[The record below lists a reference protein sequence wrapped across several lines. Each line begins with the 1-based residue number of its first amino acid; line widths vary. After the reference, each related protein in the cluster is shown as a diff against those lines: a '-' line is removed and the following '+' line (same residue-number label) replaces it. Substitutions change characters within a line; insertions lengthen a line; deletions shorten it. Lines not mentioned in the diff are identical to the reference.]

1 MKTRNSILAETK
13 HGTYYT
19 GPLAPAKRA
28 MLDEYGDSIT
38 VEHLDWTGYWLVTE
52 HRGSDHG
59 NPNQWGKGE
68 TEEEAWRYLIGCDF
82 GPLDET
88 YEDEGYEAHQRMMLG
103 LPDTAARRRLLV
115 LCLVLAVLVTGLV
128 IVAGS
133 FVKAE
138 GATSSTGHAAK
149 VETPCQSH
157 GWTSGFG
164 THGEHLTYPYPW
176 DGANKIY
183 TWVCHAPNGIRFFR
197 MQADTPHERD
207 ELVRMAERDGK
218 NHYPIA
224 VCDKGSGVT
233 VATDLAYFYFASI
246 KHRKPVE
253 KKHYAEWLTRRAER
267 GDCTVYP

>member
-1 MKTRNSILAETK
+1 MTN
-13 HGTYYT
+13 
-19 GPLAPAKRA
+19 
-28 MLDEYGDSIT
+28 
-38 VEHLDWTGYWLVTE
+38 
-52 HRGSDHG
+52 
-59 NPNQWGKGE
+59 
-68 TEEEAWRYLIGCDF
+68 
-82 GPLDET
+82 
-88 YEDEGYEAHQRMMLG
+88 
-103 LPDTAARRRLLV
+103 RRLLDIFV
-115 LCLVLAVLVTGLV
+115 GLFLVAFVTGLV
-128 IVAGS
+128 IAGGM
-133 FVKAE
+133 VKAE
-138 GATSSTGHAAK
+138 GATSSTGKHTSGAAK

-224 VCDKGSGVT
+224 VCDKGQGVS
-233 VATDLAYFYFASI
+233 VATDLAYFYFVSI

-253 KKHYAEWLTRRAER
+253 KREYANWLHRRAER
-267 GDCTVYP
+267 GDCTVYPNRGVL